1 MNWGCSTCKPQFLK
15 VENVRCHVLRNAK
28 CLALNATQVRLSN
41 HAPQP
46 SLIRDPEVNRIS
58 VECKE
63 NKKEEVIVQRPAV
76 PRKKR
81 TGVRPFPPALIS
93 RVAKEGKE
101 LAKTNGRRMAARI
114 LLERYP
120 LANLSL
126 MSVDR

>member
-114 LLERYP
+114 LL
-120 LANLSL
+120 
-126 MSVDR
+126 